1 MTSDLA
7 LDLRQSMTNLTGTFQ
22 LAIRTATPAPADPCP
37 VDPGDVFTGPVSG
50 VLNGDSISLQLQI
63 TGGPSFFLHGT
74 VSGNRMGGTSPP
86 DSEGPGA
93 TWELVR
99 Q

>member
-1 MTSDLA
+1 
-7 LDLRQSMTNLTGTFQ
+7 
-22 LAIRTATPAPADPCP
+22 
-37 VDPGDVFTGPVSG
+37 VDPGDVFTGLASG

-74 VSGNRMGGTSPP
+74 VSSNRMGGTSPP